1 MKFPEHWTT
10 VDKLNR
16 LQRMVLL
23 HSIIYYDL
31 NESVISDDY
40 YNKLTRLLARKVS
53 QYQDKPIFKKTMYWY
68 VFEDYTDGS
77 TGFDLAHKLKKKD
90 YQYLYILTTHI
101 IYRARNSRK

>member
-40 YNKLTRLLARKVS
+40 YNKLTRLLARKVE
-53 QYQDKPIFKKTMYWY
+53 QYKDTPVFKKTMYGY
-68 VFEDYTDGS
+68 VFEDYTNGS
-77 TGFDLAHKLKKKD
+77 TGFDLTHRLKKKD
-90 YQYLYILTTHI
+90 YEYLEILATHVI
-101 IYRARNSRK
+101 KSYKESLE